1 MTRIPDCRF
10 SRSARLWLIVASVVL
25 LISPTHVAANGAD
38 LPSEIVLQGFLK
50 PEGSR
55 VRLLLRVPLVLLS
68 NFALPQRGPGYLD
81 LAHAADRLNEVAQA
95 TGRQIEISDE
105 GAPLIPMVRAA
116 RISVLSDRSF
126 GSYDTARASLEGPR
140 LPVETEL
147 FWNQGFFDAA
157 LEYPLHSADAHL
169 SIRANVAPELLRRVK
184 LHLTFLPVGAPPRTY
199 EIASGTGWI
208 PLDPTTSEA
217 AWLSLKGGFVD
228 SFAFDRLAFLLCLIA
243 PFRNLRSLLAVVVV
257 MAGMQALTLTATGAR
272 WFLETPWLQPLADTT
287 LAAAILLLA
296 IGNLSAPSLRRRW
309 FVAALMAA
317 LGGFAIGPLFVDR
330 WQFAGAHAIV
340 AAVSYNAGI
349 VIGAIVILVA
359 SLIVLRAL
367 FAWVLG
373 APLGVI
379 VLSALLGLVAWQWL
393 FDGVHR
399 FQHVADAGISAASI
413 IAVVRWLVPAVL
425 LGAAAYFLPRN
436 FGGERV
442 QTLRDALFP
451 RRVE

>member
-1 MTRIPDCRF
+1 MIRHR
-10 SRSARLWLIVASVVL
+10 VVL
-25 LISPTHVAANGAD
+25 HVAALLLLVAPERVPANGAD
-38 LPSEIVLQGFLK
+38 LPAEIVIQGFVK
-50 PEGSR
+50 PDGNR
-55 VRLLLRVPLVLLS
+55 VHLLVRVPLVLLEK
-68 NFALPQRGPGYLD
+68 FALPKRGPGYLD
-81 LAHAADRLNEVAQA
+81 LARIDDRLNEAAQG
-95 TGRQIEISDE
+95 TGRQIEISDD
-105 GAPLIPMVRAA
+105 GTPLIPMVRAA

-126 GSYDTARASLEGPR
+126 GSYETARALLDGPR
-140 LPVETEL
+140 LPAETEL

-169 SIRANVAPELLRRVK
+169 AIRANVAPELLRRVK
-184 LHLTFLPVGAPPRTY
+184 LHLTFLPAGAPPRTY
-199 EIASGTGWI
+199 DIASGSGWI

-257 MAGMQALTLTATGAR
+257 MAGMQALTLTAAGAR
-272 WFLETPWLQPLADTT
+272 WFVETPWLQPLADTA
-287 LAAAILLLA
+287 LAAAVLLLA

-309 FVAALMAA
+309 FVASLIAA

-349 VIGAIVILVA
+349 VVGAVVILVA

-393 FDGVHR
+393 FDGAHR
-399 FQHVADAGISAASI
+399 LQHATDAGIPSASI
-413 IAVVRWLVPAVL
+413 IAVARWLLPAVL
-425 LGAAAYFLPRN
+425 LGAAAYFLPRD

-442 QTLRDALFP
+442 RTLRDALFP
-451 RRVE
+451 KRAE